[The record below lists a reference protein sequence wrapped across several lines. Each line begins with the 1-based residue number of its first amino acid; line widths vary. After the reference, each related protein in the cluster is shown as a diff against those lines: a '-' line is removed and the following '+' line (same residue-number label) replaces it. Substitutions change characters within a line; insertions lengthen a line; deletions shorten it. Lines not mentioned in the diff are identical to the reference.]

1 MHCIDKREA
10 FLMADLQQPKTYTCY
25 NSDGTKVLSQTATSA
40 SSEINAE
47 EIISKCEELKT
58 YISEKQETVNSKIQD
73 AMGNLSNDLQ
83 GIPGVNFNE
92 VSDKILAKITEC
104 ISTANGEID
113 NYKDK
118 IIDTYNTLQAQ
129 MNESLY
135 NELKASY
142 ARVE

>member
-1 MHCIDKREA
+1 MEE
-10 FLMADLQQPKTYTCY
+10 LQQPKTYTCY
-25 NSDGTKVLSQTATSA
+25 DSDGKNVCSKTATSA
-40 SSEINAE
+40 SSEISAE
-47 EIISKCEELKT
+47 TILKICDELKT
-58 YISEKQETVNSKIQD
+58 YISEKQKTVNSKIQD

>member
-1 MHCIDKREA
+1 
-10 FLMADLQQPKTYTCY
+10 MADLQQPKTYTCY

-58 YISEKQETVNSKIQD
+58 YISEKQKTVNSKIQD

-118 IIDTYNTLQAQ
+118 VIDTYNTLQAQ

>member
-58 YISEKQETVNSKIQD
+58 YISEKQKTVNSKIQD

>member
-1 MHCIDKREA
+1 
-10 FLMADLQQPKTYTCY
+10 MADLQQPKTYTCY

-83 GIPGVNFNE
+83 GIPDVNFNDI
-92 VSDKILAKITEC
+92 SDKILGKITYC

-118 IIDTYNTLQAQ
+118 VIDTYNTLQAQ

>member
-83 GIPGVNFNE
+83 GIPDVNFNDI
-92 VSDKILAKITEC
+92 SDKILGKITYC

-118 IIDTYNTLQAQ
+118 VIDTYNTLQAQ

>member
-25 NSDGTKVLSQTATSA
+25 DSDGTKVLSKTATSA
-40 SSEINAE
+40 SSEFSA
-47 EIISKCEELKT
+47 EIILERCDELKN
-58 YISEKQETVNSKIQD
+58 YISDNQDKVKSKIED
-73 AMGNLSNDLQ
+73 VMGNLSNNLQ
-83 GIPGVNFNE
+83 GIPDVNFNDI
-92 VSDKILAKITEC
+92 SDKILGKITDC

-113 NYKDK
+113 NYKANV
-118 IIDTYNTLQAQ
+118 IDTYNTLQAQ

-135 NELKASY
+135 YELKASY

>member
-1 MHCIDKREA
+1 
-10 FLMADLQQPKTYTCY
+10 MADLQQPKTYTCY

-58 YISEKQETVNSKIQD
+58 YISEKQKTVNSKIQD

>member
-1 MHCIDKREA
+1 
-10 FLMADLQQPKTYTCY
+10 MADLQQPKTYTCY

-73 AMGNLSNDLQ
+73 AMANLSENLQ
-83 GIPGVNFNE
+83 GIPDVNFNDI
-92 VSDKILAKITEC
+92 SDKILAKITNC

-118 IIDTYNTLQAQ
+118 VIYTYNTLQAQ

>member
-1 MHCIDKREA
+1 
-10 FLMADLQQPKTYTCY
+10 MADLQQPKTYTCY

-58 YISEKQETVNSKIQD
+58 YISEKQKTVNSKIQD

-83 GIPGVNFNE
+83 GIPGVNFNDI
-92 VSDKILAKITEC
+92 SDKILAKITEC